1 MSIELLSSVAVCYG
15 QKFDFSQQRKMCTLF
30 IYFLFHLVDFF
41 FLLVMSVLKTN
52 IVNDNVFTH
61 TCVHLKLILF
71 FRQSY
76 TRHTLVEI
84 FIIWWQCVAFYSRCK
99 IRTRLTLIDVFESL
113 NKRMRKKHTLI
124 RFVLWNYPWNFN
136 WWLLFG
142 SSILN
147 FSMKLN
153 YSKWLGTLFLMFNDG
168 LVFNCWIT

>member
-1 MSIELLSSVAVCYG
+1 M
-15 QKFDFSQQRKMCTLF
+15 
-30 IYFLFHLVDFF
+30 FLH
-41 FLLVMSVLKTN
+41 
-52 IVNDNVFTH
+52 IHVFTWG
-61 TCVHLKLILF
+61 LYFF

-142 SSILN
+142 SSIWK

-153 YSKWLGTLFLMFNDG
+153 YSTNFFLVLFNFIQLFLDDKLFFFIVESSNH
-168 LVFNCWIT
+168 LNVELQI